1 MSELEKVLKKVM
13 YGGIGAAAV
22 IIEAGAELG
31 RTLVEKGQETMANHQ
46 ETADDIKRR
55 VKEFCDK
62 FIPEDKMDVNRMSTQ
77 QRDELRRQL
86 QELEE
91 QDAAARAEAECDDT
105 DDDEPIYE
113 PEEPTYTA
121 PDEE

>member
-31 RTLVEKGQETMANHQ
+31 RTLVEKGQETVANHQ

-105 DDDEPIYE
+105 DDGEPIYE